1 MCQRLELLK
10 PGLIQSSKGSI
21 QRLWALAARHCSNRR
36 SLSRPWTRL
45 WRNGQSAHGTECCHS
60 ASLWRSTDI
69 TLVLRRQTFW
79 NASSTGRCRS
89 KKAWSPPRISRCFIL
104 PKLCKERG
112 ASSCGICVTHIRH
125 LVKMAGHRAGPAHE
139 GRILVSDTT
148 RSRTGLFAAAAGAV
162 IFLTVLASPVW
173 SLDAAPD
180 SASTRIRAREL
191 GIKLGQL
198 EPGPLNAIT
207 DVPGVKVGQVTLS
220 RGDGPLHPG
229 EGPIRTGVTVIV
241 PRDDVWHKKVPAGAF
256 VLNGTGEMTG
266 LAWVAE
272 SGFLEYPIALT
283 NTLNVPRVANGVMN
297 WMIRQYPGV
306 GITDDTLTPV
316 VAECDDGR
324 LNDIQGRHVSETDV
338 MQALDKAS
346 SGPVVEGSVGAGT
359 GMISY
364 GFKGGIGTASRRLPD
379 ANGGFT
385 VGVLVNA
392 NHGRR
397 AELLMRGA
405 PIGQMYDAETSPLS
419 LLPDRRQESFP
430 ALDKRTAGNAEGSI
444 IIIIATDAP
453 LDSRQLTRLG
463 KRAALGLARTGSTV
477 RHGSGDFMLAFST
490 GNVIPHYPVEQTFAL
505 AQMADTHLNPVITA
519 TVEATEEAILNAL
532 TGATTVIGRDGHRAD
547 AISIPRL
554 RALLSPSKAIRP

>member
-1 MCQRLELLK
+1 MTQ
-10 PGLIQSSKGSI
+10 
-21 QRLWALAARHCSNRR
+21 
-36 SLSRPWTRL
+36 
-45 WRNGQSAHGTECCHS
+45 
-60 ASLWRSTDI
+60 
-69 TLVLRRQTFW
+69 
-79 NASSTGRCRS
+79 
-89 KKAWSPPRISRCFIL
+89 
-104 PKLCKERG
+104 
-112 ASSCGICVTHIRH
+112 
-125 LVKMAGHRAGPAHE
+125 
-139 GRILVSDTT
+139 
-148 RSRTGLFAAAAGAV
+148 SRTGFCAV
-162 IFLTVLASPVW
+162 TACAVTLLTALASPVW
-173 SLDAAPD
+173 SLDASTD
-180 SASTRIRAREL
+180 SDQSRVRARDL
-191 GIKLGQL
+191 GMKLGQL
-198 EPGPLNAIT
+198 QPGPLNAIT

-220 RGDGPLHPG
+220 RGNGPLHPG
-229 EGPIRTGVTVIV
+229 EGPVRTGVTVIV

-283 NTLNVPRVANGVMN
+283 NTLNVPRVANGVIS
-297 WMIRQYPGV
+297 WMLRQYPGI

-338 MQALDKAS
+338 MQALDEAS
-346 SGPVVEGSVGAGT
+346 SGPVTEGSVGAGT

-397 AELLMRGA
+397 AELTMGGV
-405 PIGQMYDAETSPLS
+405 PVGQRYEAEQAQSS
-419 LLPDRRQESFP
+419 LLTEQRPES
-430 ALDKRTAGNAEGSI
+430 LLTLREGTAGNAEGSI
-444 IIIIATDAP
+444 IVIIATDAP

-463 KRAALGLARTGSTV
+463 KRAALGLARTGSTA

-490 GNVIPHYPVEQTFAL
+490 GNVIPHYPAEPTFSL
-505 AQMADTHLNPVITA
+505 AQLADTHLNPVITA

-532 TGATTVIGRDGHRAD
+532 TGASTVVGRDGHRAD

-554 RALLSPSKAIRP
+554 RALLSPATTAHP